1 MAEQTAVQTFDPQAR
16 VTPTQARMDKLLVA
30 SLRLDV
36 PNYGLSD
43 AEIEEYAPLMQCQ
56 LDEWQAVIKPL
67 DNLQLVD
74 LARFFTLAERLPGWQ
89 AGDRSPVI
97 AFMAELRKREAV
109 PPLLGNWIRRSTD
122 NRFLPWGSLQSRL

>member
-1 MAEQTAVQTFDPQAR
+1 MPEQTAVQSFDPRAR
-16 VTPTQARMDKLLVA
+16 ASPTKARMDKLLDA

-36 PNYGLSD
+36 HNYGLSD
-43 AEIEEYAPLMQCQ
+43 AEIKEYAALMQCQ
-56 LDEWQAVIKPL
+56 LDEWQAVMAPL

-97 AFMAELRKREAV
+97 AFMAELRRRDAV
-109 PPLLGNWIRRSTD
+109 PTNLGNWIRRSTD
-122 NRFLPWGSLQSRL
+122 NRFLPWGNLQSRL